1 MENENNEETENISQG
16 KSEESTGEKP
26 IINEENVMM
35 SEDNDSQEKSEEITG
50 EKTVI
55 NEENVPIFEDN
66 SLEENTQT
74 IIAGNV
80 QKNKS

>member
-1 MENENNEETENISQG
+1 MIH
-16 KSEESTGEKP
+16 KK
-26 IINEENVMM
+26 
-35 SEDNDSQEKSEEITG
+35 KSEEITG
-50 EKTVI
+50 EKPVI